1 VEFYAPWCGHCK
13 SLKGPYAEAATALK
27 DINVEGGLILAKVG
41 KDLALRS
48 LTRSLA
54 HSTPSRSFVPLQIDA
69 TVEKEIATAHDIKG
83 FPTLKWFID
92 GKFAA
97 DYSGGRTT
105 DAIVSWIKKKTG
117 PPATVLS
124 TADGVEKA
132 KAEEV
137 AAYLYVAEESGK
149 SYDAFMSVAQKTED
163 VAFFVITSA
172 DTAKSVGMD
181 KVNQI
186 TMTRNFKLHGAESV
200 DAFTAP
206 EDPDA
211 VEAFLAK
218 FKLPA
223 YLTFNKESS
232 SRIFGSGVDH
242 QIIIGAADIGSDTD
256 VVKAIKE
263 AASAN
268 GGKVVTVLAKFD
280 DEESAPV
287 MEFFGFD
294 KESKNPQVAGF
305 LASAGKKYVFPEGK
319 KISADTLKEF
329 ADAVVKGEAELKLK
343 SADVPA
349 EPYDEDGIR
358 TLVGKNF
365 DEITGDSKTHTLV
378 YIGAPWCGH
387 CKALAP
393 TWKKMAAMFKDDRS
407 SINIARMDGT
417 ENEVASV
424 EVKGFPTIVY
434 FGKDG
439 VAVPYSG
446 GRDLDALVAF
456 VEEKTGLKAGAAPA
470 DEEKHEEL

>member
-1 VEFYAPWCGHCK
+1 M
-13 SLKGPYAEAATALK
+13 
-27 DINVEGGLILAKVG
+27 
-41 KDLALRS
+41 
-48 LTRSLA
+48 
-54 HSTPSRSFVPLQIDA
+54 
-69 TVEKEIATAHDIKG
+69 
-83 FPTLKWFID
+83 
-92 GKFAA
+92 
-97 DYSGGRTT
+97 
-105 DAIVSWIKKKTG
+105 
-117 PPATVLS
+117 
-124 TADGVEKA
+124 
-132 KAEEV
+132 
-137 AAYLYVAEESGK
+137 YVAEESGK
-149 SYDAFMSVAQKTED
+149 AYDAFMSVAQKTED
-163 VAFFVITSA
+163 IAFFVTTSA
-172 DTAKSVGMD
+172 ETAKSLGME
-181 KVNQI
+181 KVDQL

-200 DAFTAP
+200 DAFAAP

-232 SRIFGSGVDH
+232 QRIFGSGVDH
-242 QIIIGAADIGSDTD
+242 QIIIGAADIGTDSD
-256 VVKAIKE
+256 VVKAVKE
-263 AASAN
+263 AASVN

-280 DEESAPV
+280 DDESAPV

-294 KESKNPQVAGF
+294 KTSKTPQIAGF
-305 LASAGKKYVFPEGK
+305 LASAGKKYMFPEGK
-319 KISADTLKEF
+319 KISGDALKEF

-365 DEITGDSKTHTLV
+365 DEITGDKKTHTIA

-393 TWKKMAAMFKDDRS
+393 TWKKLAAMFKDERS
-407 SINIARMDGT
+407 KLNVARMDGT

-434 FGKDG
+434 FGLDG
-439 VAVPYSG
+439 TPTPYSG

-456 VEEKTGLKAGAAPA
+456 VEEKTGLKAGEAPVE
-470 DEEKHEEL
+470 DKHEEL